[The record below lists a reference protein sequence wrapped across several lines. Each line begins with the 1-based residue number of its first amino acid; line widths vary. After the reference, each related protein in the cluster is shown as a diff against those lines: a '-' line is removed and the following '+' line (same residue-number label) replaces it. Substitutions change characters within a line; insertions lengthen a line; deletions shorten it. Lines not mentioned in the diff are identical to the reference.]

1 MKLAIF
7 SDVHGNYEALK
18 TVLADIEKSGASRMV
33 CLGDCIGYGPEP
45 EEVLAEIIRR
55 KIDTIIGNHELAV
68 CDPTHLTWFN
78 PLARVSLRITIEKLS
93 QTSIDFI
100 KALPTSLV
108 IEGVRCVHG
117 FPPDSSRTYLFQKS
131 PHQLKHALEGL
142 QETLCLVGHTH
153 ELVSVDYDGQT
164 VKYRKLDQG
173 RFVLNPDHRYLFNI
187 GSVGQPR
194 DGNNQAKY
202 VILDLEERHL
212 ETRFIS
218 YDIAA
223 TVAKIK
229 AAGMPEQHANRL
241 W

>member
-1 MKLAIF
+1 MKLALF

-18 TVLADIEKSGASRMV
+18 QVLADIDNAGVDRV
-33 CLGDCIGYGPEP
+33 ICLGDCIGYGPEP
-45 EEVLAEIIRR
+45 EEVLAEIIER
-55 KIDTIIGNHELAV
+55 KIDAILGNHELAV
-68 CDPTHLTWFN
+68 CDPRHMTWFN
-78 PLARVSLRITIEKLS
+78 PLARASLKITIEKLS
-93 QTSIDFI
+93 QASIAYI
-100 KALPTSLV
+100 KTLPSSLV
-108 IEGVRCVHG
+108 IEGFRCVHG

-131 PHQLKHALEGL
+131 PNQLKEAMAAL
-142 QETLCLVGHTH
+142 QEPVCFIGHTH
-153 ELVSVDYDGQT
+153 ELEAVNYNGNT
-164 VKYRKLDQG
+164 VERRPLKQG
-173 RFVLNPDHRYLFNI
+173 RFALSREHRYLINI

-202 VILDLEERHL
+202 VILDLDAYCL

-218 YDIAA
+218 YDIAV

>member
-1 MKLAIF
+1 MKLALF
-7 SDVHGNYEALK
+7 SDVHGNYDALK
-18 TVLADIEKSGASRMV
+18 AVLADIEKAGVSRTI

-45 EEVLAEIIRR
+45 EQVLAEVIRR
-55 KIDTIIGNHELAV
+55 RIDTIIGNHELAV
-68 CDPTHLTWFN
+68 CDPRHLTWFN
-78 PLARVSLRITIEKLS
+78 PLASASLKITIEKLS

-108 IEGVRCVHG
+108 IEGIRCVHG
-117 FPPDSSRTYLFQKS
+117 FPPDSSRTYLFQKT
-131 PHQLKHALEGL
+131 PHQLKQALENL
-142 QETLCLVGHTH
+142 QETLCFVGHTH
-153 ELVSVDYDGQT
+153 ELVLVDYDGREARR
-164 VKYRKLDQG
+164 RKLDQG
-173 RFVLNPDHRYLFNI
+173 RIMLDAGHRYLFNI

-202 VILDLEERHL
+202 VILDLGKRQL